1 LPKHHQVAQAEVL
14 EVLPKLP
21 SPVLSLG
28 KANIRRLKN
37 PRKGRSN
44 K

>member
-1 LPKHHQVAQAEVL
+1 MGAQAEVL

-21 SPVLSLG
+21 SPVLSLE

-37 PRKGRSN
+37 PLAWISTDRN
-44 K
+44 